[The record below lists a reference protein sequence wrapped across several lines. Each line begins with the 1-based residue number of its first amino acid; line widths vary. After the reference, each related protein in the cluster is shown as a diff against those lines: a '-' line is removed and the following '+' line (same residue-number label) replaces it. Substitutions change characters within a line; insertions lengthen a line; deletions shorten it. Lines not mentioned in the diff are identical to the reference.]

1 LIEQIVDT
9 GPPGGFMQPLPT
21 PLNELPEF
29 LRPPYRYVQE
39 NYEYAGTFEI
49 GWDLYLYHGNGVP
62 LNYQLQLSD
71 SFQLHSIQ

>member
-1 LIEQIVDT
+1 
-9 GPPGGFMQPLPT
+9 MQPLPT

-62 LNYQLQLSD
+62 LN
-71 SFQLHSIQ
+71 